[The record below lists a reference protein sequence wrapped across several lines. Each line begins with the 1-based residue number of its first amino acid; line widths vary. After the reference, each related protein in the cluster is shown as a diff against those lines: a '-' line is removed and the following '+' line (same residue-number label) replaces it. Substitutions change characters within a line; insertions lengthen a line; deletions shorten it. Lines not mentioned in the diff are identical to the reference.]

1 LSKIQVDTIDTRSG
15 TATMTIGSSNTS
27 TIALKSGAT
36 LTNFPANTPAFE
48 AQLASD
54 MNVTDNAQT
63 KVTCGTE
70 IYDTDSAY
78 DNSSNYRFTPQTA
91 GKYYVYGGVG
101 SITDTSKLKE
111 SRAMI
116 YKNGSR
122 YRTSTSDP
130 RDNYGYHY
138 NNYVAA
144 VVDMNGSSDY
154 VELYGLTNKEGG
166 TDCKITVS
174 HENSTYFGAYRIIT

>member
-1 LSKIQVDTIDTRSG
+1 MIVLTLQVPLWSC
-15 TATMTIGSSNTS
+15 S
-27 TIALKSGAT
+27 TLDCA
-36 LTNFPANTPAFE
+36 AFDPFF
-48 AQLASD
+48 L
-54 MNVTDNAQT
+54 
-63 KVTCGTE
+63 
-70 IYDTDSAY
+70 I
-78 DNSSNYRFTPQTA
+78 
-91 GKYYVYGGVG
+91 
-101 SITDTSKLKE
+101 DTSKLKE

-166 TDCKITVS
+166 TDCKITKS
-174 HENSTYFGAYRIIT
+174 HEDSTYFGAYRILT